1 MAREIYY
8 LSTTLEEPAR
18 PYIAILGG
26 AKISDK
32 ITLIENLLGK
42 VDKLLIG
49 GGMAYT
55 FLSALGFTVGNSIC
69 RD

>member
-1 MAREIYY
+1 MGREIYY
-8 LSTTLEEPAR
+8 LSTTLEDPKR

-42 VDKLLIG
+42 VDNSS
-49 GGMAYT
+49 
-55 FLSALGFTVGNSIC
+55 SAAAWHTHFC
-69 RD
+69 Q